1 MSLPAGTAPCA
12 RTGGTPELAHAA
24 LGALLA
30 VVPAVVAVAL
40 LDRLAAGVLAAA
52 AVVVAAGVALPARAV
67 PLRCAEVAA
76 AAAAW
81 LAALAI
87 PAALLGRPTPEQ
99 FASALVLFVVLVG
112 LRLPPV
118 DLADELPGRLGL
130 VAVRAV
136 AGAQTAAVLVACDVL
151 ARL

>member
-1 MSLPAGTAPCA
+1 RLADARADALVGDPLLHQGARRAARRGGRVSLPAGTAPCA

-67 PLRCAEVAA
+67 PLRCA
-76 AAAAW
+76 
-81 LAALAI
+81 
-87 PAALLGRPTPEQ
+87 
-99 FASALVLFVVLVG
+99 
-112 LRLPPV
+112 
-118 DLADELPGRLGL
+118 
-130 VAVRAV
+130 
-136 AGAQTAAVLVACDVL
+136 
-151 ARL
+151 